1 MNQILVSKPYKY
13 IDKYR
18 IEIEK
23 EQKAIRDVIYSN
35 NDKYVSKISQIDQ
48 KVKVV
53 LTETETLID
62 QFKKKIGD
70 IGKNLESTKKF
81 RE

>member
-18 IEIEK
+18 IEIDK